1 MSNNKQSSVEWYSIK
16 RDVLE
21 IEVRL
26 GKLSANEY
34 AEELAKAEQHAK
46 AMHKEEMKNFTED
59 WYHNGPLLGV
69 DVLVSTSIEK
79 HYNETFG
86 GNNEQQ

>member
-1 MSNNKQSSVEWYSIK
+1 MNNKQSSVDILCQKLANKLGLQAITFYIDHQE
-16 RDVLE
+16 E
-21 IEVRL
+21 I
-26 GKLSANEY
+26 
-34 AEELAKAEQHAK
+34 AEAK
-46 AMHKEEMKNFTED
+46 AMHKEEVTKFTED

-86 GNNEQQ
+86 GNNDAPK

>member
-1 MSNNKQSSVEWYSIK
+1 MSNNKQSSVEFLWDELKSFLPANYTVDESVKILSILK
-16 RDVLE
+16 Q
-21 IEVRL
+21 
-26 GKLSANEY
+26 
-34 AEELAKAEQHAK
+34 AKE
-46 AMHKEEMKNFTED
+46 MHEEEMKNFTED

-86 GNNEQQ
+86 GKNEQ